1 MTLGGRSGLQR
12 WRVPLGFVVV
22 LLFLALSSPT
32 WSLIAIG
39 LPITLAGL
47 ALRGWA
53 SGHLRKN
60 AELAITGPYAYTRN
74 PLYFGSLL
82 MTLGAVVS
90 GGSVW
95 LAAGLLSCFLL
106 VYYPVMTSEAGHLK
120 GLFEG
125 EYQQWSAQVPL
136 FIPRLTPYRAGD
148 HRSFERGLYVQHR
161 EYQAFI
167 GVALTFIVLA
177 LKAGGY
183 VKLGG

>member
-1 MTLGGRSGLQR
+1 MALGGRSGLQR
-12 WRVPLGFVVV
+12 WRVPLGFLVV
-22 LLFLALSSPT
+22 LFYLALSSPT
-32 WSLIAIG
+32 WPLIAVG

-60 AELAITGPYAYTRN
+60 SELAVTGPYAYTRN

-82 MTLGAVVS
+82 MMLGAMVS
-90 GGSVW
+90 GGSAW

-125 EYQQWSAQVPL
+125 EYEKWSAQVPL
-136 FIPRLTPYRAGD
+136 FIPRLTPYRAGP

-167 GVALTFIVLA
+167 GVALIFAALA